1 MIKFFAEEPSFYDFS
16 FFLVIYPK
24 TQFRKDKTLLP
35 QKKYPHRMEIR
46 RLLPK
51 TTSSGETTFPWKLH
65 TLLEQS
71 ELDGFDDIISWL
83 GDHMFKVHC
92 PILFEE
98 KVMKRFF
105 NQSQYKS
112 FQRQREYE
120 VSDGVTIF
128 SMINV

>member
-1 MIKFFAEEPSFYDFS
+1 
-16 FFLVIYPK
+16 
-24 TQFRKDKTLLP
+24 
-35 QKKYPHRMEIR
+35 MEIR